1 LGWAFISLTNEP
13 FSAAFRFQSARER
26 NVGLTFRDSCLSCI
40 LQGAIKTNLVE
51 IVPDHHQI
59 DIARAVRAFGYRPVD
74 ERAIDLVSERLQ

>member
-1 LGWAFISLTNEP
+1 M
-13 FSAAFRFQSARER
+13 
-26 NVGLTFRDSCLSCI
+26 RDSCLTCI
-40 LQGAIKTNLVE
+40 LQGAIKTNMVE